1 MKKRLIIIS
10 ILVICILCT
19 AFAISACIVKS
30 KDLFVVEGD
39 VIVDTTYS
47 GRKETY
53 INIPE
58 GIVGIG
64 DEAFYNCYEL
74 TSIFIPSSVTSIGT
88 QAFASC
94 NKLTSITVDSKNTK
108 YFSEGNCIIEKDTG
122 TLIAGCNNSVIP
134 NSVTSIMDYAFFRCM
149 NLTTI
154 NIPDSVVSVGKG
166 AFSDCYKLESV
177 VIPGSVKFISESMF
191 YWCMNLKNVDIA
203 DGVIGIEE
211 RAFMKCGDLAN
222 IKIPDSVTSIGK
234 YAFDDCVCMT
244 SIEIPS
250 SVTEI
255 ASNSFNDCSSLVIRF
270 KAKDIPDEWRSKFT
284 YGTFLERYDIPIV
297 LDCDNNDVAINGYV
311 YTVAENGVQYALKDA
326 QAKVTGHSAISGDVE
341 IADSIVYD
349 GRSYKVTEIDRYSFY
364 KASDVNS
371 VEILDGVKTI
381 GNYAFYY
388 CGLIELDLPIGI
400 EQIGDSAFSYC
411 YSLKSVQ
418 LPSGLTRIGKDVFS
432 NCLALGSITVKIGD
446 RVNFVSSGN
455 CLIEKATNKLIA
467 GCKDSVIPDNV
478 KIIGEYAFANCN
490 HLYNIEIPDGVI
502 EIEEAAFYSSGLEKI
517 VLPSSV
523 ISIGKRAF
531 EYCRSLQRAD
541 IPSSVTSIGKD
552 AFAYCKRDMNIYCE
566 AKSQPSGWDSQW
578 CAGNCKVKWGV
589 DR

>member
-74 TSIFIPSSVTSIGT
+74 TSIF
-88 QAFASC
+88 
-94 NKLTSITVDSKNTK
+94 
-108 YFSEGNCIIEKDTG
+108 
-122 TLIAGCNNSVIP
+122 
-134 NSVTSIMDYAFFRCM
+134 
-149 NLTTI
+149 
-154 NIPDSVVSVGKG
+154 
-166 AFSDCYKLESV
+166 
-177 VIPGSVKFISESMF
+177 
-191 YWCMNLKNVDIA
+191 
-203 DGVIGIEE
+203 
-211 RAFMKCGDLAN
+211 
-222 IKIPDSVTSIGK
+222 
-234 YAFDDCVCMT
+234 
-244 SIEIPS
+244 IPS